1 MMKAHADC
9 KNHAKRIISLH
20 WNQKVHRNNMDYEY
34 FMGKALEEA
43 EKALSVGEFPVG
55 CIIVCQ
61 DRILAA
67 GFRKGTSGNFPNEID
82 HAEIIALKQLTDL
95 KINTD
100 TNKVVLFTTLEPCM
114 MCLGAMILSGINEI
128 VYAYE
133 DIMGGAINCDLT
145 KLAPLYKDCRISI
158 VSSILRKESLKLFK
172 GFFKNP
178 KNSYWRGSLL
188 AEYTLS
194 Q

>member
-1 MMKAHADC
+1 M
-9 KNHAKRIISLH
+9 
-20 WNQKVHRNNMDYEY
+20 
-34 FMGKALEEA
+34 
-43 EKALSVGEFPVG
+43 
-55 CIIVCQ
+55 
-61 DRILAA
+61 AA
-67 GFRKGTSGNFPNEID
+67 CFRKGTSGNFPNEID

-100 TNKVVLFTTLEPCM
+100 KNKVVLFTTLEPCM

-133 DIMGGAINCDLT
+133 DIMGGAINCDLI

-158 VSSILRKESLKLFK
+158 VPSILRKESLKLFK
-172 GFFKNP
+172 AFFKNP

-188 AEYTLS
+188 AGYTLS